1 MQVNTLEDVLVLQL
15 QDLYSAEGQI
25 IEALP
30 NMIEAASSD
39 DLREAFEDHLQQTEE
54 QYRRLE
60 EIGEELDI
68 EVSGEP
74 CRGMEGLIEEGQ
86 HLIDENEPGPAL
98 DAALIAAAQRIEHY
112 EIAAYGS
119 AVAYAKQLDDGE
131 VARMLQ
137 QTLDEEGAADKKLT
151 KLAEATINPEAA

>member
-30 NMIEAASSD
+30 KMIEAASSD
-39 DLREAFEDHLQQTEE
+39 ELREAFEDHLQQTEE

-86 HLIDENEPGPAL
+86 QLIDENEPGPAL

-131 VARMLQ
+131 VARILQ
-137 QTLDEEGAADKKLT
+137 QTLDEEGATDKKLT
-151 KLAEATINPEAA
+151 KLAEATINPGAA